1 MEQKSLLFE
10 LKDLNYGS
18 RTAIIAH
25 AVYNNID
32 LAGDISTKG
41 MFDKSWQE
49 NKSIDF
55 YFNHDA
61 GSVPGS
67 VLRTYEDETKAYTEV
82 KFGNW
87 KLGDDMIAMIDAGV
101 IKGASFGYE
110 TKRKEF
116 KEVSGKKVRVLKEV
130 KHIETSLLT
139 KNPANPLAGIVSL
152 TKSEDVQN
160 IVNEVKQHLSTMESF
175 CRNSNGSDETITA
188 LYSEIKQA
196 NEILSKYDTAPTQD
210 AAPGASR
217 NDSFY
222 KQLLLLN
229 AKFN

>member
-32 LAGDISTKG
+32 LVGDISTKG

-55 YFNHDA
+55 YFNHDS

-101 IKGASFGYE
+101 IKGESFSYE
-110 TKRKEF
+110 TIRKEF
-116 KEVSGKKVRVLKEV
+116 KEVTGKKVRVLKEV

-152 TKSEDVQN
+152 TK
-160 IVNEVKQHLSTMESF
+160 
-175 CRNSNGSDETITA
+175 
-188 LYSEIKQA
+188 
-196 NEILSKYDTAPTQD
+196 
-210 AAPGASR
+210 
-217 NDSFY
+217 
-222 KQLLLLN
+222 
-229 AKFN
+229 